1 MKKSPIDSDCWRK
14 CVCFPSAFLRPKF
27 KPSNEQRLD
36 LYIEDQMT
44 CTIKLVIYVY
54 KRRKVNSVLRKKMGG
69 FLYTQNSIPFF
80 LILCVHFPFEPDFRL
95 LCSRQS
101 DNLSQQLPGNCRKI
115 IELSAVQTIVKISAP
130 KVNKN
135 ECKQPARENLV
146 YRFFR
151 SRQKVI

>member
-1 MKKSPIDSDCWRK
+1 MKLLHKKKSPIDSDCWRK

-80 LILCVHFPFEPDFRL
+80 LFYVYTFHSNQIFGC
-95 LCSRQS
+95 C
-101 DNLSQQLPGNCRKI
+101 
-115 IELSAVQTIVKISAP
+115 AVFQV
-130 KVNKN
+130 VG
-135 ECKQPARENLV
+135 
-146 YRFFR
+146 
-151 SRQKVI
+151 

>member
-1 MKKSPIDSDCWRK
+1 MKLLHKKKSPIDSDCWRK

-95 LCSRQS
+95 LCCVPGSRIIS
-101 DNLSQQLPGNCRKI
+101 HSNCLVIAERLSNCLLFKQLWKFPHQKSI
-115 IELSAVQTIVKISAP
+115 KMSANNQLERI
-130 KVNKN
+130 
-135 ECKQPARENLV
+135 
-146 YRFFR
+146 
-151 SRQKVI
+151 